1 MGSLRS
7 IMAEP
12 LIIENEIVGVVLV
25 AWRTN
30 GEPFKHQDENALH
43 DFTVLFG
50 STQRLLQCV
59 EELVN
64 VIELEMAI
72 PRSSIPALSSLASP
86 AGEKASASPGSKK
99 TLANRSST
107 TL

>member
-1 MGSLRS
+1 
-7 IMAEP
+7 MAEP

-25 AWRTN
+25 AWKTN
-30 GEPFKHQDENALH
+30 CEPFDQQDENALH
-43 DFTVLFG
+43 DFSVLFG
-50 STQRLLQCV
+50 STQRLLHCV

-72 PRSSIPALSSLASP
+72 PAHSIPALSALGIVSP
-86 AGEKASASPGSKK
+86 GGEKATASTGIKK
-99 TLANRSST
+99 TTLKRQST